1 MMFFGWLSVVSCWF
15 LVEIKA
21 TNQQKDKQTN
31 KQKEVKSYK

>member
-1 MMFFGWLSVVSCWF
+1 MFFGWLSVVSCWF